1 MLEKITE
8 NIHKL
13 TIPYGAQEVNCYFA
27 EGARGY
33 TIIDTGIYSGEAIE
47 LWKNIL
53 RDIQVEKVV
62 LTHTHQ
68 DHIGLA
74 AWFQQEIGVPVFV
87 SNLGYQEMQKHRTAD
102 IRERIKQL
110 LLKHGAEELPTR
122 TRDDSF
128 IYEFE
133 PDGFF
138 NDGQEIQ
145 LGDVSYQVI
154 WTPGHA
160 PDHFCFYQPDTQVM
174 LAGDHLL
181 KEISPVIG
189 LWDGIETNPLEGYYG
204 SLERIYNYPA
214 EVALPGH
221 GAPIYNLAE
230 RASETKNKH
239 DARLHQVQ
247 NLVKSEGKT
256 AYQVCQEIYGELRP
270 PLYISQLMAALTRLI
285 YLESLGKVGRTERD
299 GVVEFRAVE

>member
-8 NIHKL
+8 KVHKL
-13 TIPYGAQEVNCYFA
+13 TIPYSVQEVNSYFV
-27 EGARGY
+27 EGKKGY
-33 TIIDTGIYSGEAIE
+33 TIIDTGIYSEEAIE

-87 SNLGYQEMQKHRTAD
+87 SNLGYQEMQTHRETD
-102 IRERIKQL
+102 IPERIKQL
-110 LLKHGAEELPTR
+110 LTKHGGQDLPER

-128 IYEFE
+128 IYAFE

-138 NDGQEIQ
+138 NASQEMQ
-145 LGDVSYQVI
+145 LGDDFYQVI

-160 PDHFCFYQPDTQVM
+160 PDHFCFYQPNTQEM
-174 LAGDHLL
+174 FIGDHLL
-181 KEISPVIG
+181 KDISPVIG
-189 LWDGIETNPLEGYYG
+189 LWDGIEANPLEDYYR
-204 SLERIYNYPA
+204 SLERMQNYPA

-221 GAPIYNLAE
+221 GAPIYHLAG
-230 RASETKNKH
+230 RAKDTKIKH
-239 DARLHQVQ
+239 DARLEQVL
-247 NLVKSEGKT
+247 NFVKSEGKT
-256 AYQVCQEIYGELRP
+256 AYQVCQEIYGELHP

-285 YLESLGKVGRTERD
+285 YLESLGKIERSVRD
-299 GVVEFRAVE
+299 GVVEFRVV